1 MKELLEVTLQQTLQS
16 LAVAGFVTSHFVD
29 GVDDRKLPK
38 LLISRG
44 TGVWSRQGLSFFYE
58 VYLLKC
64 TIQVQSEGIKMSKEK
79 GVYQLENGYWA

>member
-16 LAVAGFVTSHFVD
+16 LAVAGFVASHFVD
-29 GVDDRKLPK
+29 GVDDRNLPK

-44 TGVWSRQGLSFFYE
+44 TGVWNVQGLFFFYE

-64 TIQVQSEGIKMSKEK
+64 TIQVQSEGIK
-79 GVYQLENGYWA
+79 